1 MTAPRRT
8 AEGTVH
14 RPGNQSPDVAD
25 GGTLRDRPLHGSPPY
40 DRGMWFAAISLIV
53 ALIAPA
59 PSMVPECSMVHVI
72 GARGS
77 GQPSGFGDQ
86 VGPVVGS
93 IVAATTSVGRSTTS
107 EALDY
112 PAISVS
118 DSFGLALINGDYD
131 ASISAGVN
139 ALWAAVGRVSRTC
152 PSTDIVLVG
161 YSQGAQV
168 IKTALAGTLPTYRIA
183 AVVLLA
189 DPTRDPFQTGML
201 RLGDPTAERM
211 GAFGAIALPDYVRT
225 VAVDVCA
232 FGDGI
237 CERGRRD
244 LLAHTEGYRDAA
256 GWVTSIVERRLD
268 ARARWVFGPR

>member
-1 MTAPRRT
+1 
-8 AEGTVH
+8 
-14 RPGNQSPDVAD
+14 
-25 GGTLRDRPLHGSPPY
+25 
-40 DRGMWFAAISLIV
+40 MWIAAISLIV

-59 PSMVPECSMVHVI
+59 PSIAPECSMIHVI

-86 VGPVVGS
+86 VGPVVRS
-93 IVAATTSVGRSTTS
+93 IADASTSIGRSATS

-118 DSFGLALINGDYD
+118 DSLGLALINGEYD
-131 ASISAGVN
+131 ASVRAGVN
-139 ALWAAVGRVSRTC
+139 ELWAAIGRVSSAC

-168 IKTALAGTLPTYRIA
+168 IKAALAGSLPIHRIVS
-183 AVVLLA
+183 VVLLA
-189 DPTRDPFQTGML
+189 DPTRDPSQIGLL
-201 RLGDPTAERM
+201 RLGDPTTLRT
-211 GAFGAIALPDYVRT
+211 GAFGAIALPDHVRT
-225 VAVDVCA
+225 VTLDVCA
-232 FGDGI
+232 AGDGI

-256 GWVTSIVERRLD
+256 GWVTSIIERRLD
-268 ARARWVFGPR
+268 TRARWALIPR